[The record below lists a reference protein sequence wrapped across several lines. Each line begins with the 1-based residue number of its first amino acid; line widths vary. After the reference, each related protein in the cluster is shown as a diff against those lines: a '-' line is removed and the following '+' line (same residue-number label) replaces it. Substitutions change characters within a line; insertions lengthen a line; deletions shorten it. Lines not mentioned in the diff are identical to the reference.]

1 MTRPFRFLMPMA
13 GFLLSVIVVSVIL
26 WPRLEA
32 AFRSNLVINGVIVF
46 VLLVG
51 CLYILRQVA
60 RLKPDIDWIAAYEES
75 PRKLPEDAPPLL
87 ASLSSLARSG
97 PLALNPISLRSLADG
112 IAARLDERREL
123 ARYLVALL
131 VFLGLLGT
139 FWGLLGTILAI
150 GQTING
156 LNVDSTDV
164 PAMFEGLKAGLQAP
178 LSGMGTAFSSSL
190 FGLAGSL
197 ILGFLDLQLGRA
209 QSRFFNE
216 LEDWLAAH
224 VIPLDIS
231 DGDLGGKASAAA
243 PAAGPSAFMRTIMT
257 QSADSL
263 EAMERRM
270 SRADQE
276 RDRLL
281 QALAALQSTLSSLET
296 RSEKQAEA
304 LLQLA
309 AATQKA
315 AGSGDDASLQVLK
328 ELRASVA
335 GLADAQ
341 SAVRAQMSDDINAA
355 ATRLGRTIAAI
366 MDERQEADA
375 KPDKAP

>member
-1 MTRPFRFLMPMA
+1 MTRPLRFLLPMA
-13 GFLLSVIVVSVIL
+13 GFLLAVVAVAVIL

-46 VLLVG
+46 VLAVG
-51 CLYILRQVA
+51 CLYILRQVS
-60 RLKPDIDWIAAYEES
+60 RLQPDIDWIASYEKGGKADDQPS
-75 PRKLPEDAPPLL
+75 PPLL
-87 ASLSSLARSG
+87 ASLSSLSRSG

-123 ARYLVALL
+123 SRYLVALL

-150 GQTING
+150 GNTING
-156 LNVDSTDV
+156 LNVDSSDV

-216 LEDWLAAH
+216 LEDWLSAH
-224 VIPLDIS
+224 VIPLEI
-231 DGDLGGKASAAA
+231 GGKELDGVQPAS
-243 PAAGPSAFMRTIMT
+243 GPSAYMRTIMA

-263 EAMERRM
+263 DAMERRL
-270 SRADQE
+270 SKADQE
-276 RDRLL
+276 RDRLIQTL
-281 QALAALQSTLSSLET
+281 GALQSTLSSLET

-309 AATQKA
+309 AATQKTA
-315 AGSGDDASLQVLK
+315 NKTDDASVQALK
-328 ELRASVA
+328 DLRATVA

-341 SAVRAQMSDDINAA
+341 SAGRAQVSDDINAA

-366 MDERQEADA
+366 LDDRE
-375 KPDKAP
+375 PDKPAAPGSAL